1 MVKLNIDALRELS
14 VPDRVRLAQALWDS
28 IQPTTEQLPVTE
40 EQKRVLDQRLRD
52 HEADPS
58 SAISWDELRSQLGIS

>member
-28 IQPTTEQLPVTE
+28 IQPTTEQLSVTE

-58 SAISWDELRSQLGIS
+58 SAISWDELRSRLGIS